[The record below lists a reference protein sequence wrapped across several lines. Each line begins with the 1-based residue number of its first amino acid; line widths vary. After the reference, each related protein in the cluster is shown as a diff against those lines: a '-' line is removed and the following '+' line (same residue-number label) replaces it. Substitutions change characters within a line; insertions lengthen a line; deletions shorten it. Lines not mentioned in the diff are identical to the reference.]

1 MGDPFEIV
9 FIDDGSTDASFEIMR
24 ELHEKDPRVR
34 VLRFNANHGKAP
46 ALAAGFTEARGR
58 IIVTIDADLQDEP
71 AEIPHLIEKLN
82 EGYDLVSGWKKD
94 RHDPLEK
101 RLFSKF
107 FNYVVARA
115 SGIPLHDFNCG
126 LKCYRTEVLERVH
139 LYGEM
144 HRFVPVLAGRYGFRI
159 GEIPVTH
166 HPRTSG
172 RSKYGMER
180 ILRGFLDFG
189 TVMFFT
195 HYVQRPSHLF
205 GRLGLTVSFLGLIV
219 LVLCLIFMSNNWFN
233 AGGIA
238 LAISIVLFLMGF
250 QAIILGLIAEMLTY
264 MLRGNEPP
272 YFINERL
279 G

>member
-1 MGDPFEIV
+1 
-9 FIDDGSTDASFEIMR
+9 MR

-126 LKCYRTEVLERVH
+126 LKCYRTEVLERFIC
-139 LYGEM
+139 M
-144 HRFVPVLAGRYGFRI
+144 A
-159 GEIPVTH
+159 
-166 HPRTSG
+166 
-172 RSKYGMER
+172 K
-180 ILRGFLDFG
+180 
-189 TVMFFT
+189 
-195 HYVQRPSHLF
+195 
-205 GRLGLTVSFLGLIV
+205 
-219 LVLCLIFMSNNWFN
+219 C
-233 AGGIA
+233 IA
-238 LAISIVLFLMGF
+238 LFRFLQDVTGF
-250 QAIILGLIAEMLTY
+250 SW
-264 MLRGNEPP
+264 
-272 YFINERL
+272 
-279 G
+279 